1 MAKQEGPHY
10 RFRQFEYWAERG
22 MITLIDENL
31 MSSGPSREDAMQ
43 RLRPGEFMQRAIAI
57 RMGVDD
63 QYPSEVREAQKLLLE
78 AKSAC
83 KLAKSQGDPTDPRT
97 LDHMTTHRRRS
108 SILVPGQ
115 APALTPAE
123 ANTALGPVGGAKFKI
138 QSKNASEVMK
148 SGPAVVPDFTI
159 GQQGMLT
166 PKRANKLRK
175 KKRRRS

>member
-31 MSSGPSREDAMQ
+31 MSGNSGREDAMQ

-78 AKSAC
+78 AKTAC
-83 KLAKSQGDPTDPRT
+83 KLAKAQGDPTDPRT
-97 LDHMTTHRRRS
+97 LDHLSTHRRRS

-115 APALTPAE
+115 MSPAE
-123 ANTALGPVGGAKFKI
+123 ANSRLGPVGGAKFKI
-138 QSKNASEVMK
+138 QSKEASDVMK
-148 SGPAVVPDFTI
+148 SGPALTPDFTI

-175 KKRRRS
+175 KKRRRA